1 MKNKLDKECLDK
13 LLSSYLENK
22 KEIVLADMVEE
33 ILPSYNKKTQ
43 RKRNKRSLSSALGA
57 TLTARGWIK
66 TSKHYTKEFW
76 VDGKRYARGARNTIY
91 KEEE

>member
-43 RKRNKRSLSSALGA
+43 RKRNRRSLSSAIST

-66 TSKHYTKEFW
+66 TSKNYTTNFW
-76 VDGKRYARGARNTIY
+76 VDGKRYTRRKRHTIY
-91 KEEE
+91 KEEA